1 MARKLKSDK
10 VLFLATLLLVL
21 ASVVMVYSASAAMAE
36 FRFGN
41 PYLFLVKQGMW
52 AALGIA
58 IMAVIMRVDYRVW
71 RQPALIWA
79 ALGFAALALVA
90 VLFSAPINGTRRW
103 FGIAGFGIQ
112 PSEVAKLAVIFF
124 TAALLERRM
133 NQVNDL
139 RETLVPLGIVIGV
152 MTGLILLEPDFGTS
166 ACLVATAGLM
176 LFSAGLSLR
185 YVAVAAGT
193 GAAGGRGADRDLSV
207 PPEADPLVHVARGGP
222 ARRGVPAAAVA
233 DRRRQRRRVG
243 PRADGRPAEAVLPA
257 GTAHRLHLRR
267 DRRGARPDRRHA
279 HAGRLC
285 RDHAGA
291 ASASPAARP
300 TASARSW
307 PSA

>member
-41 PYLFLVKQGMW
+41 PYLFLVKQAMW

-103 FGIAGFGIQ
+103 FGVAGFGIQ
-112 PSEVAKLAVIFF
+112 PSEIAKLAVIFF

-139 RETLVPLGIVIGV
+139 RETLAPLGIVIG
-152 MTGLILLEPDFGTS
+152 S
-166 ACLVATAGLM
+166 
-176 LFSAGLSLR
+176 
-185 YVAVAAGT
+185 
-193 GAAGGRGADRDLSV
+193 
-207 PPEADPLVHVARGGP
+207 
-222 ARRGVPAAAVA
+222 
-233 DRRRQRRRVG
+233 
-243 PRADGRPAEAVLPA
+243 
-257 GTAHRLHLRR
+257 
-267 DRRGARPDRRHA
+267 
-279 HAGRLC
+279 
-285 RDHAGA
+285 
-291 ASASPAARP
+291 
-300 TASARSW
+300 
-307 PSA
+307 